1 MDLAKTA
8 AGKRWAPIIF
18 RWTAKHDAHFKVRR
32 SIANIGV
39 VMGQSTQLLYPGP
52 ATARSRTY
60 MRETTHGI
68 YETLLT
74 GRFAFDFVHED
85 RLEPERLS
93 KYRALLLPNIAMLS
107 DRQCEQ
113 IREYARRGGSIM
125 ASFETGL
132 YDENLKPRADFALA
146 DLLGISKAGD
156 AIGTNG
162 NAYYGRIERA
172 HPIVE
177 GFTDT
182 NWLPGAQNRI
192 PLKPV
197 QDAVLTVVPGFVRY
211 PPELAY
217 PPVSHTD
224 EPAVV
229 LGENGSSRVAYFPGD
244 IERTYWLTGHG
255 DLLRLM
261 HNTIRWITREERVVS
276 VDGEGFIEMFAWETE
291 PGYAVH
297 LLNYTN
303 PNAHHGWMRSVY
315 PLGPQ
320 TVSLK
325 LPPGIRVKSVEL
337 LVRRAKRAVPHGK
350 PGAALHHSARRGL

>member
-1 MDLAKTA
+1 
-8 AGKRWAPIIF
+8 
-18 RWTAKHDAHFKVRR
+18 
-32 SIANIGV
+32 
-39 VMGQSTQLLYPGP
+39 MGQSTQLLYPGP

-60 MRETTHGI
+60 MHETTQGI
-68 YETLLT
+68 YEALLK

-85 RLEPERLS
+85 RLDAERLS

-107 DRQCEQ
+107 DRQCQQ
-113 IREYARRGGSIM
+113 IRDYARSGGSIM

-132 YDENLKPRADFALA
+132 YDEDLNRRADFGLG
-146 DLLGISKAGD
+146 DVLGIGKAAD
-156 AIGTNG
+156 AVGTNG
-162 NAYYGRIERA
+162 NAYYARIENPDSA
-172 HPIVE
+172 HQHPILE
-177 GFTDT
+177 GFSNT

-197 QDAVLTVVPGFVRY
+197 GDPILTVVPGFVRY

-229 LGENGSSRVAYFPGD
+229 LRETGVSRTAYFPGD

-255 DLLRLM
+255 DLLRLL
-261 HNTIRWITREERVVS
+261 HNTIRWITGDERIVEVEG
-276 VDGEGFIEMFAWETE
+276 DGFIEMLGWETHA
-291 PGYAVH
+291 GYAVH

-303 PNAHHGWMRSVY
+303 PNTHHGWMQSVY

-320 TVSLK
+320 TVRMK
-325 LPPGIRVKSVEL
+325 LPQGVRVVSVEL
-337 LVRRAKRAVPHGK
+337 LQAGRSVAFSLEGRVLRFTIPRVEDYEV
-350 PGAALHHSARRGL
+350 SAITIA

>member
-1 MDLAKTA
+1 
-8 AGKRWAPIIF
+8 
-18 RWTAKHDAHFKVRR
+18 
-32 SIANIGV
+32 
-39 VMGQSTQLLYPGP
+39 
-52 ATARSRTY
+52 
-60 MRETTHGI
+60 
-68 YETLLT
+68 
-74 GRFAFDFVHED
+74 
-85 RLEPERLS
+85 
-93 KYRALLLPNIAMLS
+93 
-107 DRQCEQ
+107 
-113 IREYARRGGSIM
+113 M

-132 YDENLKPRADFALA
+132 YDEDLKPRADFGLA
-146 DLLGISKAGD
+146 DLLGIGKAGD

-162 NAYYGRIERA
+162 NAYYARIERQHA
-172 HPIVE
+172 ILE
-177 GFTDT
+177 GFVDT

-197 QDAVLTVVPGFVRY
+197 TDPVLTVVPGFVRY

-229 LGENGSSRVAYFPGD
+229 LRETGSSRIAYFPGD

-261 HNTIRWITREERVVS
+261 HNTIRWITRDERVVD
-276 VDGEGFIEMFAWETE
+276 VDGEGFVEVFAWETN

-303 PNAHHGWMRSVY
+303 PNAHHGWMASVY

-325 LPPGIRVKSVEL
+325 LPPAVRVKSVDL
-337 LVRRAKRAVPHGK
+337 LCTRQGVPFRIGDQVLQFTI
-350 PGAALHHSARRGL
+350 PRVGDYEVAAITVA